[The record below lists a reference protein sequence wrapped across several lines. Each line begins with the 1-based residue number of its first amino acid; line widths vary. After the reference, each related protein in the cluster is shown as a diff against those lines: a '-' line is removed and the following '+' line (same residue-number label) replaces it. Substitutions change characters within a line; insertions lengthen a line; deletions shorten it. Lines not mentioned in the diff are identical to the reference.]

1 MAHRG
6 RKPLP
11 TKLKV
16 LRGTDRPDRH
26 NEAEPTPEIP
36 DSLKPPAWMK
46 RKVAREAFEQMAAR
60 LYRLGLFTELD
71 QFQLELLCQ
80 TYAKWREATRRSNV
94 EPLTSHKG
102 GQYMNPSL
110 SAELALGKRLQAI
123 MTEFGLSP
131 SARTRLTVGEKEPND
146 PLEDFLKG
154 ENG

>member
-1 MAHRG
+1 MATRG

-16 LRGTDRPDRH
+16 LRGTDRPDRA
-26 NEAEPTPEIP
+26 NDAEPTPEIP

-46 RKVAREAFEQMAAR
+46 RKVAREAFAEMAAR
-60 LYRLGLFTELD
+60 LYRLGLYTELD
-71 QFQLELLCQ
+71 AMQLELLCQ

-94 EPLTSHKG
+94 DPLVSPKG
-102 GQYMNPSL
+102 GSYMNPSL

-131 SARTRLTVGEKEPND
+131 SSRTRLTVGEKESAD

-154 ENG
+154 EHG